1 MRLGVFI
8 RHTCVLD
15 IMCLAIPLVSVYHTR
30 HHQHALPCV
39 ASHHQATHGHK
50 SVGFK
55 CAIHVQSAR
64 GYRVLG
70 VATKCL
76 YTPQRERLAD
86 GWVLVSGRLGHDSV
100 FWIGGL

>member
-1 MRLGVFI
+1 MFLCMVAHPSSDNCLGGVVLYVTRSVLCIHSCSMRLGVFI

-50 SVGFK
+50 SEGFS
-55 CAIHVQSAR
+55 CAVHV
-64 GYRVLG
+64 
-70 VATKCL
+70 
-76 YTPQRERLAD
+76 
-86 GWVLVSGRLGHDSV
+86 
-100 FWIGGL
+100 